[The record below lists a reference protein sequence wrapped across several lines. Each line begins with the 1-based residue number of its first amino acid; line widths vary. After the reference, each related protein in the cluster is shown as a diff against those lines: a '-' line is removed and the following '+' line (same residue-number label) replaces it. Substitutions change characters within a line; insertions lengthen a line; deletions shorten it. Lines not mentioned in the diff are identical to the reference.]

1 MHIIQK
7 GSQTADQLLLN
18 LRELKAMQAQPDM
31 EFSTRNLLSECWM
44 LLMQELRET
53 QPEDA
58 LPSAEGQERLRN
70 MIAFIHTHYGE
81 KLTLAQIAASAAV
94 SEREALRC
102 FRKYFHQSPFEY
114 LNSFRLHQ
122 AKKMLIETNQENDF
136 TSFRTN
142 DMDIFVMDHSDS
154 ISQDKVD
161 MLESALDKYDES
173 FEKIKMPVTSVSFI
187 LYSGYRIVKDNK
199 DFSKLVELI
208 DEFLTG
214 YDSNEKYKQYVQSGT
229 SSSENVRGRLDW
241 WRNKIKTL

>member
-1 MHIIQK
+1 
-7 GSQTADQLLLN
+7 
-18 LRELKAMQAQPDM
+18 
-31 EFSTRNLLSECWM
+31 
-44 LLMQELRET
+44 
-53 QPEDA
+53 
-58 LPSAEGQERLRN
+58 
-70 MIAFIHTHYGE
+70 
-81 KLTLAQIAASAAV
+81 
-94 SEREALRC
+94 
-102 FRKYFHQSPFEY
+102 
-114 LNSFRLHQ
+114 
-122 AKKMLIETNQENDF
+122 
-136 TSFRTN
+136 
-142 DMDIFVMDHSDS
+142 MDIFVMDHSDS

>member
-1 MHIIQK
+1 
-7 GSQTADQLLLN
+7 
-18 LRELKAMQAQPDM
+18 MQAQPDM

-122 AKKMLIETNQENDF
+122 AKKMLIETNQ
-136 TSFRTN
+136 TV
-142 DMDIFVMDHSDS
+142 IQ
-154 ISQDKVD
+154 I
-161 MLESALDKYDES
+161 
-173 FEKIKMPVTSVSFI
+173 
-187 LYSGYRIVKDNK
+187 
-199 DFSKLVELI
+199 
-208 DEFLTG
+208 
-214 YDSNEKYKQYVQSGT
+214 
-229 SSSENVRGRLDW
+229 GRAHV
-241 WRNKIKTL
+241 

>member
-1 MHIIQK
+1 M
-7 GSQTADQLLLN
+7 N

-122 AKKMLIETNQENDF
+122 AKKMLIETNQTVIQISYQCGF
-136 TSFRTN
+136 
-142 DMDIFVMDHSDS
+142 SDS
-154 ISQDKVD
+154 AYMGKLFRKSCG
-161 MLESALDKYDES
+161 MTPLA
-173 FEKIKMPVTSVSFI
+173 
-187 LYSGYRIVKDNK
+187 YRKNK
-199 DFSKLVELI
+199 GSCSI
-208 DEFLTG
+208 G
-214 YDSNEKYKQYVQSGT
+214 
-229 SSSENVRGRLDW
+229 
-241 WRNKIKTL
+241 